1 MRAVRCDRFGG
12 PDALVLAEVERPSPI
27 STEIL
32 VAVEA
37 AGVNPVDAKTRAGD
51 GVAHWVGLPFVPGWD
66 VAGRVVA
73 TGYGVTRFA
82 VGDRVCG
89 MPWFPR
95 AAGGYAQYVAAPSRQ
110 FARVPDEVAS
120 LEAAALPLAALTAWQ
135 CLVDTAALAAGQQLL
150 VLGGAGGVGHL
161 AIQLAKSRGAHV
173 VVTAR
178 PERFDFLRSLGADE
192 VVDRTEVPIE
202 HAARDVDAVLD
213 LVGGA
218 TTLASLATLR
228 PDGILLAVAEGAGD
242 DVCAEASRR
251 GVRVAEPLVEPDGR
265 ALEELLALVTDGG
278 LRVAID
284 TVLPLE
290 RAAQAHERIERHDV
304 VGKLVLAVPQD

>member
-1 MRAVRCDRFGG
+1 MRA
-12 PDALVLAEVERPSPI
+12 LAEVERPSPI
-27 STEIL
+27 STEVL

-95 AAGGYAQYVAAPSRQ
+95 AAGGYAQFVAAPSRQ

-120 LEAAALPLAALTAWQ
+120 VEAAALPLAGLTAWQ
-135 CLVDTAALAAGQQLL
+135 ALVDTAALAAGQRLL
-150 VLGGAGGVGHL
+150 VVGAAGGVGHV
-161 AIQLAKSRGAHV
+161 AVQLAKSRGAHV
-173 VVTAR
+173 IATAR
-178 PERFDFLRSLGADE
+178 PERFDFVRSLGADE
-192 VVDRTEVPIE
+192 LVDRTQVPIE
-202 HAARDVDAVLD
+202 RAAEEVDVVLD
-213 LVGGA
+213 LAGGRA
-218 TTLASLATLR
+218 TGASLATLR
-228 PDGILLAVAEGAGD
+228 PGGMLLAVPDGAD
-242 DVCAEASRR
+242 DATHAEAERR

-265 ALEELLALVTDGG
+265 ALEELLALVSDGG
-278 LRVAID
+278 LRVAVD

-290 RAAQAHERIERHDV
+290 RASEAHERVERHDAL
-304 VGKLVLAVPQD
+304 GKLVLSVSHE

>member
-1 MRAVRCDRFGG
+1 MRAVRVERFGG
-12 PDALVLAEVERPSPI
+12 PDALALTEVERPSPI
-27 STEIL
+27 STEVL

-37 AGVNPVDAKTRAGD
+37 AGVNPVDAKTRSGD

-82 VGDRVCG
+82 VGDRVLG

-135 CLVDTAALAAGQQLL
+135 TLVDTAALAAGQRLL

-161 AIQLAKSRGAHV
+161 AVQIAKSRDAHV

-178 PERFDFLRSLGADE
+178 PERFDFVCSLGADE

-202 HAARDVDAVLD
+202 RAAQEVDVVLD
-213 LVGGA
+213 LAGGA
-218 TTLASLATLR
+218 ATLASVATLR
-228 PDGILLAVAEGAGD
+228 PDGMLLAVAEGAGD
-242 DVCAEASRR
+242 DVRAEAGRR
-251 GVRVAEPLVEPDGR
+251 GVRVTEPLVEPDGR
-265 ALEELLALVTDGG
+265 ALEEVLALVNDGG

-290 RAAQAHERIERHDV
+290 QAAEAHERIERHDV
-304 VGKLVLAVPQD
+304 LGKVVLEVPQD